1 MISGCVGLLPLL
13 FTPQGRHY
21 RVALTVEN
29 LIKVTYT
36 ALFFIL
42 LYPHLGKPNLFERLY
57 YVGLCSLIAVE
68 ELAPLVVYSGMD
80 RGILGKY
87 EFLPLMGVSVGCA
100 IGIVWGWLRFLR
112 TMISE

>member
-1 MISGCVGLLPLL
+1 M
-13 FTPQGRHY
+13 T
-21 RVALTVEN
+21 LTIEN

-36 ALFFIL
+36 ALFFVIL
-42 LYPHLGKPNLFERLY
+42 FPHLGKPSLVEQLY
-57 YVGLCSLIAVE
+57 YFGLCSLIAVE
-68 ELAPLVVYSGMD
+68 ELVPLIAYSGKD
-80 RGILGKY
+80 RGLIGKY